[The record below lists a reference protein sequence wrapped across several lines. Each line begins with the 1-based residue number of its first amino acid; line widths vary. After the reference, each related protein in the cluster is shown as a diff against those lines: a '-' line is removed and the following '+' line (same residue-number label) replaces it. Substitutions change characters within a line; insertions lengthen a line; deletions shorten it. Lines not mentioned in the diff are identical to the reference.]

1 MEVYVARQPILN
13 DRQEVM
19 AYELL
24 YRGGKEQNSFSSI
37 DGDVATSEVVTN
49 SFYNMGIERIS
60 EGKSCFVNF
69 TANLLNSQLPFC
81 FPPETLVIEI
91 LENVEITYEL
101 VQSCKALKDKGY
113 QIALDDYVLNE
124 DNPYTYELLK
134 YTDIVKIDI
143 LQNSRQQETYLFDQL
158 KHFNLTWLAEKVETY
173 EQFQT
178 CKALGYELFQGYFF
192 SKPHIITAH
201 DVPIYP
207 FQHYQLIEEL
217 SKEEPEVHKIAEK
230 IEMDVSLS
238 YKFLRLINSVA
249 YRRLQPVKSIQQA
262 IVLLGFKEM
271 KKWAYVIAMKDIK
284 STNAD
289 VSSEVMKISLTR
301 AKFSESVALEMG
313 ERKEASSYFLT
324 GMLSLID
331 AVMQQPIATI
341 VNDLPLHTEIKGAL
355 MGERNAYRLVLDLSY
370 FIENAQWDDI
380 ERVAKELGLSIERLF
395 EHYHSSMLWSQA
407 MMVAYD
413 KQGASD

>member
-13 DRQEVM
+13 TNQEVM

-24 YRGGKEQNSFSSI
+24 YRGGKEQNSYSFT
-37 DGDVATSEVVTN
+37 DGDFATSEVVTN
-49 SFYNMGIERIS
+49 SFYNMGVERIS

-69 TANLLNSQLPFC
+69 TANLLKSQFPFC

-91 LENVEITYEL
+91 LENIEITDEL
-101 VQSCKALKDKGY
+101 VVSCKALKEKGY
-113 QIALDDYVLNE
+113 RIALDDYVLYE

-134 YTDIVKIDI
+134 YTDIVKIDV
-143 LQNSRQQETYLFDQL
+143 LQHSRQQEVYIFDQL

-192 SKPHIITAH
+192 SKPHIVTAH
-201 DVPIYP
+201 DVPMYP

-217 SKEEPEVHKIAEK
+217 SKQEPEVHKIAEK

-238 YKFLRLINSVA
+238 YKFLRLINTVA
-249 YRRLQPVKSIQQA
+249 YRRLEPVKSIQQA
-262 IVLLGFKEM
+262 IVLLGFTEI

-284 STNAD
+284 SSNAD

-301 AKFSESVALEMG
+301 AKFSENVALEMG
-313 ERKEASSYFLT
+313 EKKEASSYFLT

-331 AVMQQPIATI
+331 AVMQQPIATV
-341 VNDLPLHTEIKGAL
+341 VNDLPLHDDIKGAL
-355 MGERNAYRLVLDLSY
+355 LGERNAYRLVLDLCHL
-370 FIENAQWDDI
+370 IENAQWEEI
-380 ERVAKELGLSIERLF
+380 ERTAINLGLSMEKLF
-395 EHYHSSMLWSQA
+395 DHYHSSMLWCQT
-407 MMVAYD
+407 MMATYD
-413 KQGASD
+413 KQRTTD